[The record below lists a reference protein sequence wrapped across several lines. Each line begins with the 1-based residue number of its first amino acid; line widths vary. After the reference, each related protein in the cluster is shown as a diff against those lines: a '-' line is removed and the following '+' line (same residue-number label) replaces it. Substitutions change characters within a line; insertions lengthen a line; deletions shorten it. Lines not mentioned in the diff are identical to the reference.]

1 MMVCLPESLSAESLL
16 SRTVRGIRGADATA
30 RESARARQQ
39 VLTKPEGSLGL
50 LEDLSIRLAGMYG
63 QVPVPVPSHPVVG
76 LFAGDHGVWAQ
87 GVSPDPQE
95 ITTQQMVNMAAG
107 GAAISVMS
115 RNLGA
120 QLWITDV
127 GARHEVD
134 APIRQRCVRR
144 GTDDI
149 SQGPAMSLDEALR
162 ALEVGIE
169 TGLEAVEQGAD
180 ILVTGEMGIAN
191 TTPAAALISVFTRR
205 PPAEVTGRGAGSD
218 DRRHQHKIGV
228 VSRAIQ
234 VNRPEADRP
243 VEALAKVGGFEHA
256 AMAGFILAAA
266 SSRIPVLIDGVIAC
280 SAALTAT
287 AICPQTRDFI
297 IMSHAGAEP
306 GIAASTSALDLPA
319 LLDLGMRLGE
329 GSGAILALPIVQA
342 SAHILNEMATFEDA
356 DVTDIKVTGETDI
369 PDAIDVD
376 ATEEDA
382 SEGKV
387 PCRALVLGGAR
398 SGKSTFAESRLPR
411 DSRATYVATSQRNP
425 DDAEWEERIRLHQ
438 SRRPATWQTVE
449 TTDIAAVLLAD
460 DDSPVLV
467 DCLGVWITRILD
479 EVGAWSADPGD
490 QTWQTSVRNRVDD
503 LTDAI
508 RRTRRDVTFVSNEVG
523 MGVVPDTAA
532 GRLFRDELGRLNAA
546 VADACDEVWMC
557 VAGIPKRW
565 A

>member
-1 MMVCLPESLSAESLL
+1 MARLPESLSAESLL
-16 SRTVRGIRGADATA
+16 ARTVRGIRGADAKA
-30 RESARARQQ
+30 LEAARARQQ
-39 VLTKPEGSLGL
+39 LLTKPEGSLGL

-63 QVPVPVPSHPVVG
+63 QVPVTVPSHPVVG

-95 ITTQQMVNMAAG
+95 ITTQQMINMAAG
-107 GAAISVMS
+107 GAAISVLS
-115 RNLGA
+115 RQMGA

-149 SQGPAMSLDEALR
+149 SQGPAMSLDEAVE

-169 TGLEAVEQGAD
+169 TGLEAVGEGAD

-191 TTPAAALISVFTRR
+191 TTPASALISVFTGL

-228 VSRAIQ
+228 VARALQ
-234 VNRPEADRP
+234 VNRPEAKHP

-287 AICPQTRDFI
+287 AICPEARDFI
-297 IMSHAGAEP
+297 ITSHAGAEP
-306 GIAASTSALDLPA
+306 GITASTSALGLPA

-329 GSGAILALPIVQA
+329 GSGAILTLPIVQA

-356 DVTDIKVTGETDI
+356 EVIDIKVSGETEI
-369 PDAIDVD
+369 PDTVQ
-376 ATEEDA
+376 T
-382 SEGKV
+382 SV
-387 PCRALVLGGAR
+387 PPCRMLVIGGAR

-411 DSRATYVATSQRNP
+411 DSRVTYVATSQRNP
-425 DDAEWEERIRLHQ
+425 GDAEWEERIRLHQ
-438 SRRPATWQTVE
+438 ARRPATWQTVE
-449 TTDIAAVLLAD
+449 TTDIASVLLAD

-479 EVGAWSADPGD
+479 EVGAWAAAPGD
-490 QTWQTSVRNRVDD
+490 EAWQND
-503 LTDAI
+503 LRRHVNDLASAI
-508 RRTRRDVTFVSNEVG
+508 RGTRRDVIFVSNEVG
-523 MGVVPDTAA
+523 MGVVPDTPA

-546 VADACDEVWMC
+546 VGEACDEVWMC

>member
-1 MMVCLPESLSAESLL
+1 MARLSESVSAESLL
-16 SRTVRGIRGADATA
+16 ARTVRGIRGADAKA
-30 RESARARQQ
+30 LEAARARQQ

-95 ITTQQMVNMAAG
+95 ITTQQMANMAAG
-107 GAAISVMS
+107 GAAISVLS
-115 RNLGA
+115 RQMGA

-127 GARHEVD
+127 GALHEVD

-149 SQGPAMSLDEALR
+149 SQGPAMSADEAVQ

-169 TGLEAVEQGAD
+169 TGLEAVEGGAD

-191 TTPAAALISVFTRR
+191 TTPASALISVFTGCS
-205 PPAEVTGRGAGSD
+205 PAEVTGKGAGSD

-228 VSRAIQ
+228 VSRALQ
-234 VNRPEADRP
+234 VNRPDADHP

-256 AMAGFILAAA
+256 AMAGYILAAA
-266 SSRIPVLIDGVIAC
+266 SRRVPVLIDGVIAC

-287 AICPQTRDFI
+287 AICPEVRDFVI
-297 IMSHAGAEP
+297 TSHAGAEP
-306 GIAASTSALDLPA
+306 GITASTSALGLPA

-329 GSGAILALPIVQA
+329 GAGAILTLPIVQA

-356 DVTDIKVTGETDI
+356 DVTDIKVTGETDL
-369 PDAIDVD
+369 PDTLETSVR
-376 ATEEDA
+376 
-382 SEGKV
+382 

-398 SGKSTFAESRLPR
+398 SGKSTFAESKLPR
-411 DSRATYVATSQRNP
+411 DSKVTYVATSERNL
-425 DDAEWEERIRLHQ
+425 DDAEWEERIQLHRT
-438 SRRPATWQTVE
+438 RRPATWQTVE
-449 TTDIAAVLLAD
+449 TKDIASVLLAD

-479 EVGAWSADPGD
+479 EVGTWTADPGD
-490 QTWQTSVRNRVDD
+490 GTWQKSLRSRVDE

-508 RRTRRDVTFVSNEVG
+508 RRTRRDVILVSNEVG
-523 MGVVPDTAA
+523 MGVVPDTPA

-546 VADACDEVWMC
+546 VGQVCDEVWMC
-557 VAGIPKRW
+557 VAGVPKRW

>member
-1 MMVCLPESLSAESLL
+1 MARLPESLSADSLL
-16 SRTVRGIRGADATA
+16 ARTVRGIRGADVKAL
-30 RESARARQQ
+30 EVARARQQ
-39 VLTKPEGSLGL
+39 LLTKPEGSLGL
-50 LEDLSIRLAGMYG
+50 LEDLSIRLAGMCG
-63 QVPVPVPSHPVVG
+63 QVPVTVPSHPVVG

-107 GAAISVMS
+107 GAAISVLS
-115 RNLGA
+115 RQMGA

-127 GARHEVD
+127 GARCEVD

-149 SQGPAMSLDEALR
+149 SQGPAMSLDEAVQ

-169 TGLEAVEQGAD
+169 TGVEAVEQGAD

-191 TTPAAALISVFTRR
+191 TTPAAALISVFTGLA
-205 PPAEVTGRGAGSD
+205 PAEVTGKGAGSD

-228 VSRAIQ
+228 VARALQ
-234 VNRPEADRP
+234 VNQPKAEHP

-266 SSRIPVLIDGVIAC
+266 SSRVPVLIDGVIAC
-280 SAALTAT
+280 SAALTAA
-287 AICPQTRDFI
+287 AICPEARDFI
-297 IMSHAGAEP
+297 ITSHAGAEP
-306 GIAASTSALDLPA
+306 GITASTSALGLPA

-329 GSGAILALPIVQA
+329 GSGAILSLPIVQA

-356 DVTDIKVTGETDI
+356 EVTDIKVSGETEI
-369 PDAIDVD
+369 PDTAQ
-376 ATEEDA
+376 A
-382 SEGKV
+382 GV
-387 PCRALVLGGAR
+387 PACRMLVIGGAR

-411 DSRATYVATSQRNP
+411 DSRVTYVATSQRNP
-425 DDAEWEERIRLHQ
+425 GDAEWEERIRLHQ
-438 SRRPATWQTVE
+438 ARRPAAWRTIE
-449 TTDIAAVLLAD
+449 TTDIASVLLAD

-479 EVGAWSADPGD
+479 EVGAWTAAAEDE
-490 QTWQTSVRNRVDD
+490 TWHNDLRSRVDE
-503 LTDAI
+503 LTGAI
-508 RRTRRDVTFVSNEVG
+508 RRTRRDVIFVSNEVG
-523 MGVVPDTAA
+523 MGVVPDTPA

-546 VADACDEVWMC
+546 VGDACDEVWMC